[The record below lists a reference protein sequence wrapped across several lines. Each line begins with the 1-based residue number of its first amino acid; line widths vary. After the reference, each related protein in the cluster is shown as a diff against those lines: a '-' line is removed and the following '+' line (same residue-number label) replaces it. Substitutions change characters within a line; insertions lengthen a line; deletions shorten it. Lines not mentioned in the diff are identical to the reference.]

1 MNLIFNTT
9 HLPEQIKVSKASI
22 LSEMDLEAVLSNDR
36 ERKGIRG
43 ELFASKF
50 KEFYGFQLSKG
61 RGAIENY
68 EFFIKQLI
76 DGDVPCLFFLPQESL
91 PVRKDTKG
99 IATKFASLKTD
110 KDIVN
115 FAKEYGLLGVLAPS
129 YKTTDY
135 GVTVFEPLYFWK
147 FYIKEVK
154 KVLKLY
160 KMLEKKHRNQDIEII
175 GELIEYKE
183 NKEDSSSIFEW
194 KDGGK
199 IPFFHDE
206 EELDDYEN
214 YDQVVGV
221 NIFTT
226 LVRNGLRNAIN
237 VDFTNI
243 VEAKDSRMGFRIKEV
258 YSTNYLLGA
267 IYYDLWQLINKDVEI
282 KFCEHCGRPFKK
294 FGKKRFCGTSCRV
307 MSWTEDQE
315 EDN

>member
-1 MNLIFNTT
+1 MDLLFNTI
-9 HLPEQIKVSKASI
+9 HLPEQIKLSNASI
-22 LSEMDLEAVLSNDR
+22 LSEMNLESILSNH

-43 ELFASKF
+43 ELFNSEF
-50 KEFYGFQLSKG
+50 KKFYGFQLSKG
-61 RGAIENY
+61 RGVIENY

-76 DGDVPCLFFLPQESL
+76 DGDIPCLFFLPQESL

-99 IATKFASLKTD
+99 IATRFASLKTD
-110 KDIVN
+110 KDIIN

-129 YKTTDY
+129 FKNTDY

-154 KVLKLY
+154 QILKLY
-160 KMLEKKHRNQDIEII
+160 KMLEKKHRNQDIDII
-175 GELIEYKE
+175 GELIDYKE
-183 NKEDSSSIFEW
+183 NKEDGSAIFKW
-194 KDGGK
+194 NDGGS
-199 IPFFHDE
+199 IPFSHDE
-206 EELDDYEN
+206 EELDDYED

-226 LVRNGLRNAIN
+226 LVRNGLKNAIN
-237 VDFTNI
+237 VDFSDV

-267 IYYDLWQLINKDVEI
+267 IYYDLWQLINEDVEI
-282 KFCEHCGRPFKK
+282 KFCDHCGRPFKK

-315 EDN
+315 GEK